1 MHSTFVYE
9 TPIIESNEDTVGDTD
24 RSLEETV
31 NLLNIEVIAM
41 KSFIEDQMLI
51 VRQSRKDST
60 LRKSPCDR
68 NSEIARLTE
77 KISTYATKIE
87 PKVA

>member
-9 TPIIESNEDTVGDTD
+9 TPRIESNEDTVGDTD

-51 VRQSRKDST
+51 VRESRKYSI
-60 LRKSPCDR
+60 LQKS
-68 NSEIARLTE
+68 
-77 KISTYATKIE
+77 
-87 PKVA
+87 